1 MEKKIELYETAEVS
15 SEQIVE
21 IATLFAKDD
30 NSIMIV
36 PDEMHRVK
44 IRIALCISC
53 GNVSKSKLT
62 DIFISGTE
70 DYNDFTSNGKNL
82 YVIANEPTLIAR
94 LVNYALLC
102 DLNLYGFYGVKQL
115 SLTSLVTHSLD
126 PVTELLNM
134 TEVILGVLGTGITK
148 KLIDRFIEATIKET
162 DKSVV
167 FLTCK
172 DTTESIIHRVRGQSS
187 NFENSFVSTV
197 STYSIHKL
205 TNIFD
210 LKSILLKYL
219 SKKDCILFL
228 DSPSS
233 IYIPT
238 DKTLSTFLKEMK
250 DELKS
255 ITSHNLRIIYTEN
268 VNFTVNSG
276 K

>member
-21 IATLFAKDD
+21 IATLFANDD

-36 PDEMHRVK
+36 PDEIHRVK
-44 IRIALCISC
+44 IRIALCLAC
-53 GNVSKSKLT
+53 DDVNKSKLT
-62 DIFISGTE
+62 DIV
-70 DYNDFTSNGKNL
+70 TSNYDSFINGEKNI
-82 YVIANEPTLIAR
+82 YVIANDNAPIVTLI
-94 LVNYALLC
+94 NYALTHK
-102 DLNLYGFYGVKQL
+102 LNLYGFYGVKQL
-115 SLTSLVTHSLD
+115 TIQSLLATDLD
-126 PVTELLNM
+126 CT
-134 TEVILGVLGTGITK
+134 TEVILGLPHTGKTE
-148 KLIDRFIEATIKET
+148 KLIDRFIKATKKEI

-167 FLTCK
+167 FLTCE
-172 DTTESIIHRVRGQSS
+172 DTTDSIINRVRGQSS

-233 IYIPT
+233 IYTPT

-255 ITSHNLRIIYTEN
+255 ITSHNLRIIYTET

>member
-1 MEKKIELYETAEVS
+1 MEKKIELYETGEVS
-15 SEQIVE
+15 SDQIVE
-21 IATLFAKDD
+21 IVTLFANDD

-36 PDEMHRVK
+36 PDEMHREK
-44 IRIALCISC
+44 IRMALCLSC
-53 GNVSKSKLT
+53 DNVNKSKLT
-62 DIFISGTE
+62 DIV
-70 DYNDFTSNGKNL
+70 TSNYDSFINGEKNI
-82 YVIANEPTLIAR
+82 YVIANDNAPIVTLI
-94 LVNYALLC
+94 NYALTHK
-102 DLNLYGFYGVKQL
+102 LNLYGFYGIKQL
-115 SLTSLVTHSLD
+115 TIQSLLATDLD
-126 PVTELLNM
+126 CT
-134 TEVILGVLGTGITK
+134 TEVILGLPHSGKTE
-148 KLIDRFIEATIKET
+148 KLIDRFIEATKKEI

-167 FLTCK
+167 FLTCE
-172 DTTESIIHRVRGQSS
+172 DTTDSIINRVRGQSS

-210 LKSILLKYL
+210 LKSTLLKYL
-219 SKKDCILFL
+219 IKKDCILFL

-255 ITSHNLRIIYTEN
+255 ITSHNLRIIYTET

>member
-1 MEKKIELYETAEVS
+1 MEKKIELYETGEVS

-21 IATLFAKDD
+21 IATLFANDD

-36 PDEMHRVK
+36 PDEMHREK
-44 IRIALCISC
+44 IRMALCLSC
-53 GNVSKSKLT
+53 DNVNKSKLT
-62 DIFISGTE
+62 DIV
-70 DYNDFTSNGKNL
+70 TSNYDSFINGEKNI
-82 YVIANEPTLIAR
+82 YVIANDNAPIVTLI
-94 LVNYALLC
+94 NYALTHK
-102 DLNLYGFYGVKQL
+102 LNLYGFYGIKQL
-115 SLTSLVTHSLD
+115 TIQSLLATDLD
-126 PVTELLNM
+126 CT
-134 TEVILGVLGTGITK
+134 TEVILGLPHTGKTE
-148 KLIDRFIEATIKET
+148 KLIDRFIEATKKEI

-167 FLTCK
+167 FLTCE
-172 DTTESIIHRVRGQSS
+172 DTTDSIINRVRGQSS

-210 LKSILLKYL
+210 LKSTLLKYL

>member
-36 PDEMHRVK
+36 PDEIHRVK
-44 IRIALCISC
+44 IRIALCLAC
-53 GNVSKSKLT
+53 DDVNKSKLT
-62 DIFISGTE
+62 DIFISNY
-70 DYNDFTSNGKNL
+70 DSFSNGEKNI
-82 YVIANEPTLIAR
+82 YVIANDNAPIVTLI
-94 LVNYALLC
+94 NYALTHK
-102 DLNLYGFYGVKQL
+102 LNLYVFYGVKQL
-115 SLTSLVTHSLD
+115 PLTSLAPHSLD
-126 PVTELLNM
+126 SITDLLNT

-167 FLTCK
+167 FLTCE
-172 DTTESIIHRVRGQSS
+172 DTTESIINRVRGQSS

-250 DELKS
+250 DELES